1 VACGTLKWNER
12 DLQMKHTLV
21 ALMEDKPGVLMRT
34 VNMFSRRAF
43 NIESLTV
50 GHTDQKGIS
59 RMTVVVDGT
68 NTDVEQVVKQLYK
81 LIDVLKV
88 SDLTQDKTIMR
99 DLALIKV
106 AAKGETRGEI
116 VQLASIVG
124 AKIVDLAQDSVVIQM
139 TDEEEAID
147 SFIALVRGFGIK
159 EIVRTGRV
167 AMVRGAQ
174 GVTRAPSLEELAHP
188 TSRAR
193 YDVKKK
199 VTADLTGDAG

>member
-1 VACGTLKWNER
+1 
-12 DLQMKHTLV
+12 MKHTLV
-21 ALMEDKPGVLMRT
+21 ALMEDKPGVLNRV

-50 GHTDQKGIS
+50 GHTEQRGIS

-88 SDLTQDKTIMR
+88 SDVTQDKSVLR

-106 AAKGETRGEI
+106 TAKGDTRGEI
-116 VQLASIVG
+116 VQLVNLVG
-124 AKIVDLAQDSVVIQM
+124 AKVVDIAADSLVVQM
-139 TDEEEAID
+139 ADAEDAID
-147 SFIALVRGFGIK
+147 AFVALMRPFGIK
-159 EIVRTGRV
+159 EMVRTGRV
-167 AMVRGAQ
+167 AMVRGAA
-174 GVTRAPSLEELAHP
+174 GVTRAPSFEELAHP
-188 TSRAR
+188 TPRPR
-193 YDVKKK
+193 YEVRKK